1 MSIDK
6 IREKILSDA
15 EKQAE
20 DLTFNAKTEAE
31 KILKEAEVDAEKI
44 KTKMEKLTASSVANI
59 KNRKISVANL
69 EIRKMYLEVKQ
80 EAVNIAVR
88 IAITEIAK
96 MSKEEYLD
104 FITKVVVEAGVS
116 EGELRLNKKDKE
128 AIGEALV
135 KRVNQEMVDG
145 KIVLS
150 DETIK
155 EQGGFILKRGKMEV
169 NSTIETMV
177 NAIKSDITPE
187 VVATLF

>member
-1 MSIDK
+1 
-6 IREKILSDA
+6 
-15 EKQAE
+15 
-20 DLTFNAKTEAE
+20 
-31 KILKEAEVDAEKI
+31 
-44 KTKMEKLTASSVANI
+44 
-59 KNRKISVANL
+59 
-69 EIRKMYLEVKQ
+69 MYLEVKQ

-88 IAITEIAK
+88 ITVTEISN
-96 MSKEEYLD
+96 MSKEESLE
-104 FITKVVVEAGVS
+104 FMTKAVVEAGVS
-116 EGELRLNKKDKE
+116 EGELKLNKKDKE

-155 EQGGFILKRGKMEV
+155 EQGGFLLKRGKMEV

-177 NAIKSDITPE
+177 NAIKSDVTPE